1 MKKRIITSLFLMG
14 AIGMNAQ
21 QGATGPAISATAST
35 AQQADHAWYRGG
47 NNPGGP
53 AGTKNIFGT
62 KWNSPIFTQTA
73 GASRMRLNGNTT
85 YSVNGYTQPRNGYLL
100 LGEDGTATFGNLYGG
115 ADRGAFSLL
124 HLNGPGGFVQ
134 ELGYRNWMQTG
145 ITFTSNNDLMYVG
158 HRKVGAG
165 PDLTEAVIQWS
176 DNGLPGAL
184 GPDVMSFRFT
194 GGNGTA
200 SGGVADLGG
209 QDNDGREIVRV
220 MGSGN
225 VGIGPRFVSAG
236 TLSISPTSRL
246 HQHNEDG
253 TSSWYQI
260 TNQYLAGGAFTN
272 PGPTTVTAAD
282 GLRLGIFGNANP
294 NANGIAMLYNQEL
307 RPLLFSTNANT
318 TTATA
323 TLTQERVR
331 IMSYS
336 TPTALLSSGY
346 GVNNPSPGTNPDATR
361 VSISHNPGA
370 PLTRPLSLLHLGYN
384 NDALGSQFG
393 HRPWMD
399 VGTFTSQNSN
409 NMYVGL
415 KAGAAGPEAA
425 INFGG
430 NTIQVMRFTH
440 TKPTSPSTTTASLVS
455 GLEIAEM
462 WSNGNEGRTGFGDI
476 APLNTVHIKDFG
488 TPTTTPGGGSGLRF
502 EHLNTTTPTIPN
514 PGLGLLAVDANGDVI
529 YVDGALT
536 PGSGLGNACASGTP
550 SPLAS
555 SWEIPMNNFNF
566 RFADAAGTV
575 NDGVNFVGIGTSCT
589 PAAKLEVIRGVTTNS
604 LSTVIANRV
613 ENADIA
619 TNTPYIGFGYAT
631 YGIAKGTNRENAGVY
646 GTSENAMTNA
656 GVRGN
661 VSQTYAG
668 ASAAMFNTGVSGV
681 ANNGRTN
688 VGVSGSVSST
698 NPMTVSTTAGGFT
711 ASGSKLNY
719 GVQTNA
725 SSNLAGA
732 VDNMGTSS
740 TANTATGG
748 TSTNNMATKSTAK
761 TETGAATFNN
771 IGTFSTAQAD
781 AGSTTVN
788 NVGVVGIAT
797 LGAGAT
803 ATNSIGIYGDGAVA
817 GYFTGVVLTS
827 QLPISFSDQ
836 KIKTNVN
843 TIESGLTLLNK
854 LNPVTYDY
862 KIGEYPELNLSD
874 RLQYGFIAQEVEQ
887 VIPELVTK
895 STKPEFKD
903 AEGNVISKGGEY
915 KGISY
920 SGLIPV
926 LTKSIQEQQVII
938 EKLIKEVAEL
948 KEIAKVNPANTSTT
962 AIASVELSDVKSIVL
977 DQNTPN
983 PFAEQTS
990 ITYNLTD
997 GVQKA
1002 QMLFYNVDGKLINS
1016 VELDT
1021 KQGRGQLNV
1030 FASDLSNG
1038 MYTYTLVVDGIII
1051 DSKRMVKS
1059 N

>member
-1 MKKRIITSLFLMG
+1 MKKRILTSFFLMA

-21 QGATGPAISATAST
+21 QTPNGPAISATAST
-35 AQQADHAWYRGG
+35 SQQANHAWYRGG
-47 NNPGGP
+47 NNLGGP
-53 AGTKNIFGT
+53 AGNKNIFGT
-62 KWNSPIFTQTA
+62 IWNSPIYTIT
-73 GASRMRLNGNTT
+73 GNTMRMRLNGTVT
-85 YSVNGYTQPRNGYLL
+85 YPVNGYNQARNGYLL
-100 LGEDGTATFGNLYGG
+100 LGQDGAASLGNLYGG
-115 ADRGAFSLL
+115 TNRGAFSLL
-124 HLNGPGGFVQ
+124 HLNGAGTFVQ
-134 ELGYRNWMQTG
+134 EGGYRNWMETG

-158 HRKVGAG
+158 HRKVGTG
-165 PDLTEAVIQWS
+165 TDLTEAVIQWS
-176 DNGLPGAL
+176 DNTGGVW

-194 GGNGTA
+194 GSSGTGTTGA
-200 SGGVADLGG
+200 ADLAGT
-209 QDNDGREIVRV
+209 DNDGREIIRM

-225 VGIGPRFVSAG
+225 VGIGPRFSNG
-236 TLSISPTSRL
+236 TTNVAPTSRM
-246 HQHNEDG
+246 HQHSEDA

-260 TNQYLAGGAFTN
+260 TNQYLAGGSTSN
-272 PGPTTVTAAD
+272 SGPTPVTAAD
-282 GLRLGIFGNANP
+282 GLRLGIMGHPTA
-294 NANGIAMLYNQEL
+294 NANGVAMLYNQEL

-318 TTATA
+318 TTATVLA
-323 TLTQERVR
+323 TQERVR

-336 TPTALLSSGY
+336 TPTVMPGSIIAPY
-346 GVNNPSPGTNPDATR
+346 NPSPGTSSNATR
-361 VSISHNPGA
+361 VSISHNPGT

-399 VGTFTSQNSN
+399 VGTFTSQGLN

-415 KAGAAGPEAA
+415 KSGAAGTEAV
-425 INFGG
+425 INWGA
-430 NTIQVMRFTH
+430 NTSQIMRFLYTQA
-440 TKPTSPSTTTASLVS
+440 TISGTPAAGVN

-462 WSNGNEGRTGFGDI
+462 WSNGTEGRTGFGGI
-476 APLNTVHIKDFG
+476 GPLNTVHIKAFA

-514 PGLGLLAVDANGDVI
+514 PGLGLLAVNAAGDVI

-575 NDGVNFVGIGTSCT
+575 NDGENFVGIGTSCT
-589 PAAKLEVIRGVTTNS
+589 PAAKLEVIRGTTTNS
-604 LSTVIANRV
+604 LSVVNGTRV
-613 ENADIA
+613 ENSDLASN
-619 TNTPYIGFGYAT
+619 TNYIGFGNGVYAT
-631 YGIAKGTNRENAGVY
+631 AKGNNRENAGVY
-646 GTSENAMTNA
+646 GTSENGMSNM
-656 GVRGN
+656 GVRG
-661 VSQTYAG
+661 VSSQSFSG
-668 ASAAMFNTGVSGV
+668 ATPAAM
-681 ANNGRTN
+681 
-688 VGVSGSVSST
+688 
-698 NPMTVSTTAGGFT
+698 
-711 ASGSKLNY
+711 
-719 GVQTNA
+719 
-725 SSNLAGA
+725 
-732 VDNMGTSS
+732 
-740 TANTATGG
+740 
-748 TSTNNMATKSTAK
+748 
-761 TETGAATFNN
+761 
-771 IGTFSTAQAD
+771 
-781 AGSTTVN
+781 N
-788 NVGVVGIAT
+788 NVGVMGEANDGRGNIGVSGRASTVNTLTTNNRGGSFAALNSKFNYGVFAEAASNAAGSTDNIGTISRATTSTSGNTTNNIGVAGIAT
-797 LGAGAT
+797 ITPGST
-803 ATNSIGIYGDGAVA
+803 ATNSIGVYGDGAVA

-827 QLPISFSDQ
+827 QPVITFSD
-836 KIKTNVN
+836 KTIKTNVN
-843 TIESGLTLLNK
+843 KIENGLTLLNK

-862 KIGEYPELNLSD
+862 KDGEYPELNLSD

-895 STKPEFKD
+895 STKPELKD

-915 KGISY
+915 KGINY
-920 SGLIPV
+920 DGLIPV
-926 LTKSIQEQQVII
+926 LTKSIQEQQAII
-938 EKLIKEVAEL
+938 EKLINEVAEL
-948 KEIAKVNPANTSTT
+948 KEIAKANPANTSTT

-1016 VELDT
+1016 VDLET

-1038 MYTYTLVVDGIII
+1038 MYTYTLVVDGTII
-1051 DSKRMVKS
+1051 DTKRMVKS